1 MASSTNNM
9 ATTVYVAL
17 LFVMVTGLVVKAMT
31 IDDVSENGDVTSIL
45 KTMQVKYLMSLRGR
59 YNIAETIKQIISND
73 ITWKSVIRSN
83 EGRQ

>member
-17 LFVMVTGLVVKAMT
+17 LFVMVTGLVVRAMT

-45 KTMQVKYLMSLRGR
+45 KTMQVKDLMSLRGR

-73 ITWKSVIRSN
+73 IA
-83 EGRQ
+83 

>member
-17 LFVMVTGLVVKAMT
+17 LFVMVTGLVVKATT

-45 KTMQVKYLMSLRGR
+45 KTIQVKYLMNLRGR
-59 YNIAETIKQIISND
+59 YNISETIKQIISND
-73 ITWKSVIRSN
+73 IA
-83 EGRQ
+83 